1 MSDREALAKASVE
14 RAVRD
19 AGLDWA
25 VEVHRLLDGYT
36 LWLRKG
42 PRTFVRSGIDERVLE
57 DDWSSARDELI
68 QQARVELDDR

>member
-1 MSDREALAKASVE
+1 MSDREALAKANVE
-14 RAVRD
+14 RTVRE
-19 AGLDWA
+19 AGSDWT
-25 VEVHRLLDGYT
+25 VDVHRLMGGYT

-42 PRTFVRSGIDERVLE
+42 PRTFVRSGIDERLLE